1 MRRILITLA
10 ICAAASSAFAECPTE
25 ETINAFGHTF
35 RKGGLVGML
44 GDNSRDC
51 EARDQPAWLA
61 KINEAAP
68 SSAAPS
74 SAASANATPQ
84 GLSYCRQIVKSKDT
98 QYESQRRDCIF
109 WYGHSIEVQ

>member
-1 MRRILITLA
+1 MKRILITLA

-35 RKGGLVGML
+35 RRGGLVAML

-51 EARDQPAWLA
+51 DAHDQPAWLA
-61 KINEAAP
+61 KINETAP
-68 SSAAPS
+68 SSATPS
-74 SAASANATPQ
+74 RAASADAAPQ
-84 GLSYCRQIVKSKDT
+84 GLSYCRQIVKSKDP

>member
-35 RKGGLVGML
+35 RRGGLIGML

-51 EARDQPAWLA
+51 DARDQPAWLA
-61 KINEAAP
+61 KINEVAP
-68 SSAAPS
+68 PSAAPS
-74 SAASANATPQ
+74 SAASTNASPQ
-84 GLSYCRQIVKSKDT
+84 GLSYCRQIVKSKDP
-98 QYESQRRDCIF
+98 QYDSQRRDCIF